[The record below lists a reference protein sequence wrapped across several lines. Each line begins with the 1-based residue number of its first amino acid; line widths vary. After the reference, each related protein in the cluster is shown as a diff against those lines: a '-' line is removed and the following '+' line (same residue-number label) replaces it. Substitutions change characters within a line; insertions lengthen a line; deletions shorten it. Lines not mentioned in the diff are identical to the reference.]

1 MRAAVIAFV
10 VLNACSSPSTADC
23 LVVLQTASERIDERF
38 DYHRQGCASDSDCT
52 LAPEQVSCF
61 SGCPSAVLAAQ
72 KDDALAEVA
81 ALDTSICNGTSCMI
95 SVGCNPVAAACISG
109 FCRTVDGGVDA
120 GVDAGIPDAGNA
132 DGG

>member
-1 MRAAVIAFV
+1 MALAM
-10 VLNACSSPSTADC
+10 LGACSSPSSGDC

-38 DYHRQGCASDSDCT
+38 AFHRQGCASDSDCA
-52 LAPEQVSCF
+52 LAPQMVSCF

-81 ALDTSICNGTSCMI
+81 ALDMSICNGTACMI

-109 FCRTVDGGVDA
+109 VCSTVDAGVDGGVDA
-120 GVDAGIPDAGNA
+120 GTPDAGGP